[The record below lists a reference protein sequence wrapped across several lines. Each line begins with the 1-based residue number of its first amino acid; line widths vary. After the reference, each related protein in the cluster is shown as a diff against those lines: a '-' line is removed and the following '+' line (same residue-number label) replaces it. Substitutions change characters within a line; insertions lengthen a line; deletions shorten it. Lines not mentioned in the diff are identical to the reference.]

1 MVIGDGNL
9 RKNVELGKCL
19 YNLYED
25 PKTLFVISSDF
36 CHWGRNFD
44 YTYYNKKFANIW
56 ESTQDLDRQA
66 WDIIGEMNSEKFD
79 DYMKKT
85 KNTICGRNP
94 ITIILSII
102 EEYQKKHQNKKIT
115 FDTAGYAQSG
125 KVKSMN
131 DSSVSYAAGVN
142 FIA

>member
-1 MVIGDGNL
+1 M
-9 RKNVELGKCL
+9 
-19 YNLYED
+19 
-25 PKTLFVISSDF
+25 
-36 CHWGRNFD
+36 
-44 YTYYNKKFANIW
+44 
-56 ESTQDLDRQA
+56 
-66 WDIIGEMNSEKFD
+66 DIIGEMNSQKFD

-115 FDTAGYAQSG
+115 FDTAGYAQSE

-131 DSSVSYAAGVN
+131 GSSVSYAAGVN